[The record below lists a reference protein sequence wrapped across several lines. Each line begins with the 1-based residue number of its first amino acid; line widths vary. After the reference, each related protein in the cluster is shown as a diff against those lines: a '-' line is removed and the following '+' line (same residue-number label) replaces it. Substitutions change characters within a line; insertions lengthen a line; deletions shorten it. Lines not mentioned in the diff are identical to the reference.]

1 MSNQLIKLYENRATL
16 GLIQENFDI
25 LYVQYS
31 IDSGSKWYK
40 LGSKSPTWYNS
51 DRNAIVSQNDCYNC
65 IGAQWTG
72 TNTMMMEYVN
82 PLGEFVS
89 FNNVQFRIVFHS
101 DDATNAKGVV
111 IDDFVIESTS
121 ILSKEKFELNKVA
134 IYPNPSTDVFKV
146 SLGNI
151 IPKSIEIFDVSG
163 KIIYSQK
170 EFQNIGN
177 IIPLNMTNA
186 SNGIYFVKISTEDQ
200 TITKTIIKK

>member
-1 MSNQLIKLYENRATL
+1 MSVGFGE
-16 GLIQENFDI
+16 DI
-25 LYVQYS
+25 
-31 IDSGSKWYK
+31 
-40 LGSKSPTWYNS
+40 
-51 DRNAIVSQNDCYNC
+51 
-65 IGAQWTG
+65 
-72 TNTMMMEYVN
+72 
-82 PLGEFVS
+82 
-89 FNNVQFRIVFHS
+89 
-101 DDATNAKGVV
+101 
-111 IDDFVIESTS
+111 
-121 ILSKEKFELNKVA
+121 KVA